1 MKSSSLTEHELH
13 LMHGIFQQYPD
24 ITRVILFGSR
34 AKGSAKPYSDIDIA
48 IEGVE
53 KELDVAEVAMM
64 LDNLP
69 LPYIFDVKSLAS
81 LQYLPLREHIDRV
94 GITIYKKEF
103 NTEC

>member
-1 MKSSSLTEHELH
+1 MVTTTDEGFMKSSSLTEHEPR
-13 LMHGIFQQYPD
+13 LMHGIFRQYPD

-53 KELDVAEVAMM
+53 KERDVAQVAMM

-81 LQYLPLREHIDRV
+81 RQ
-94 GITIYKKEF
+94 
-103 NTEC
+103 